1 MTLAALAVFVLFIPL
16 VMARY
21 PALTPGIASL
31 AGVFTALKW
40 LFVYGSFVVLL
51 VGVAA
56 WLWRRFAG
64 RAPAR

>member
-1 MTLAALAVFVLFIPL
+1 MNGNDGGFLAGLSRQIRRISSGWMTLAALAVFVLFIPL

-21 PALTPGIASL
+21 PALTPGIA
-31 AGVFTALKW
+31 V
-40 LFVYGSFVVLL
+40 
-51 VGVAA
+51 